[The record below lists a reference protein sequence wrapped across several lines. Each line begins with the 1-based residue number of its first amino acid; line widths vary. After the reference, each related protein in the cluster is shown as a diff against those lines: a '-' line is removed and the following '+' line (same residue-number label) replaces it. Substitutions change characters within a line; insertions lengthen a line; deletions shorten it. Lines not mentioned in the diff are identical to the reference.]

1 VDAGDPDFTEYF
13 RTIERQVRAVWQF
26 PPELQGTTQT
36 VKLGFALRLDG
47 TLEEARVL
55 SSTSAVLDESAQS
68 AMRRATP
75 FPPLP
80 LKFRALAG
88 QPLVMSFTVTVR

>member
-1 VDAGDPDFTEYF
+1 M
-13 RTIERQVRAVWQF
+13 
-26 PPELQGTTQT
+26 
-36 VKLGFALRLDG
+36 KLAFALRLDG

-55 SSTSAVLDESAQS
+55 SSTSAVLDESARS

-80 LKFRALAG
+80 MKFRALAG